1 MNQDEKTLQPPAEFP
16 VGMPPLVVIFFLLFA
31 VLVGGVTTWF
41 FQGGMY
47 TSGVVMLIMFIPLLL
62 ISHYVLY
69 VVPGRA
75 RIMAGTDGVLAMAD
89 PFVHKAMLAQEVKQ
103 AFLSNLKRDQDV
115 ALVEKQSGM
124 SFGPYRAGQYLLP
137 TGATAMVLTR
147 QHRVLCL
154 YDGDTYLI
162 VGPADL
168 DGLVAKVEEIL
179 GRPIAEVG

>member
-1 MNQDEKTLQPPAEFP
+1 MNDEKSLQPPDEFP
-16 VGMPPLVVIFFLLFA
+16 VGMPRLVVLFFLLFA

-47 TSGVVMLIMFIPLLL
+47 TSGVVMLVMFIPLLL
-62 ISHYVLY
+62 VSHYVLY
-69 VVPGRA
+69 IVPGRA
-75 RIMAGTDGVLAMAD
+75 RVMAGADGVLAMAE

-103 AFLSNLKRDQDV
+103 AFLSNLKHNQDL
-115 ALVEKQSGM
+115 ALVEKRSGM

-137 TGATAMVLTR
+137 TGASALVLTR

-154 YDGDTYLI
+154 YDGDVYLI

-179 GRPIAEVG
+179 GRPIAEIG

>member
-1 MNQDEKTLQPPAEFP
+1 MNEDEKTLQPPAEFP
-16 VGMPPLVVIFFLLFA
+16 VGMPRLVVLFFLLFA

-47 TSGVVMLIMFIPLLL
+47 TSGVVMLILFIPLLL

-75 RIMAGTDGVLAMAD
+75 RIMAGDDGVLAMAE
-89 PFVHKAMLAQEVKQ
+89 PFVHKAMLAQEIKQ
-103 AFLSNLKRDQDV
+103 AFLSNLKHNQDI
-115 ALVEKQSGM
+115 ALVEKRSGM

-154 YDGDTYLI
+154 YDGDMYLI

-168 DGLVAKVEEIL
+168 EGLVAKVEAVL
-179 GRPIAEVG
+179 GRPVAAVD